1 MPHQLKELQIQIAN
15 AVRQSA
21 AKLRSDNSEL
31 FGFALCTDDDVR
43 TLYHLACTRDWVREN
58 AADYP
63 EIGFIYVEWT
73 DSAGDAPFD
82 AIGRQF
88 ARLADE
94 NYASDTDWAAARDH
108 RFNLLVSALRDCRE
122 ADVFTPDTL
131 LCAGSTDPSE
141 HLEALAM
148 SGVEAVNT
156 ADVANQ
162 FASALGYEKH
172 RGRA

>member
-1 MPHQLKELQIQIAN
+1 MPHPLEELRIQIAD
-15 AVRQSA
+15 AVRQA
-21 AKLRSDNSEL
+21 VAELRSDHAEL
-31 FGFALCTDDDVR
+31 SGFALCTDDDVR
-43 TLYHLACTRDWVREN
+43 TLYHVACTRDWVRKNEG
-58 AADYP
+58 DYP

-73 DSAGDAPFD
+73 HSADAAPFD
-82 AIGRQF
+82 AISRQF
-88 ARLADE
+88 AALADAD
-94 NYASDTDWAAARDH
+94 YASEEAWAAARDQ
-108 RFNLLVSALRDCRE
+108 RFKLLVSALRDCRE
-122 ADVFTPDTL
+122 GDAFAPETL

-172 RGRA
+172 RTRA